1 MRQPDFWTRDDWRS
15 RLMAPLGWLYGASV
29 AWKAARAKPYRPR
42 AAVVCV
48 GNLSIG
54 GAGKTPVAIEIARR
68 LIARGRRVFFLSR
81 GYGGRLRGPIL
92 VGEDSRAVDVGDEPL
107 LLAEAAPVV
116 VARDRR
122 LGAALAMENGADTI
136 VMDDGHQNF
145 AIAKDLSLVVV
156 DGQAGFGNR
165 RMIPAGPLR
174 EPVSQG
180 LRRANAVVVTG
191 AGAPD
196 LGTFAGP
203 VLRADLVNAGPDVAG
218 KRLVA
223 FAGIGRPA
231 KFFDALKA
239 QGAELVFVRF
249 FADHHPY
256 SPSEIARL
264 KSRARSLEALL
275 VTTEK
280 DFARLGAAEREG
292 ILPMPV
298 RAAFEDEAAIER
310 LLDTL
315 PPKG

>member
-15 RLMAPLGWLYGASV
+15 RLLAPLGWLYGASV
-29 AWKAARAKPYRPR
+29 ALKAARTKPFRAD

-107 LLAEAAPVV
+107 LLAQTGPVV

-122 LGAALAMENGADTI
+122 EGAALAVERGADTI

-145 AIAKDLSLVVV
+145 ALAKDLSLVVV
-156 DGQAGFGNR
+156 DGQTGFGNR
-165 RMIPAGPLR
+165 RMLPAGPLR
-174 EPVSQG
+174 ESVSQG
-180 LRRANAVVVTG
+180 LRRADAVVVTG

-196 LGTFAGP
+196 LGKFTRP
-203 VLRADLVNAGPDVAG
+203 VLRTHLANAGPDVAG

-239 QGAELVFVRF
+239 QGAELAFVRF
-249 FADHHPY
+249 FADHHHY

-280 DFARLGAAEREG
+280 DFVRLGAAEREG

-315 PPKG
+315 PPKR